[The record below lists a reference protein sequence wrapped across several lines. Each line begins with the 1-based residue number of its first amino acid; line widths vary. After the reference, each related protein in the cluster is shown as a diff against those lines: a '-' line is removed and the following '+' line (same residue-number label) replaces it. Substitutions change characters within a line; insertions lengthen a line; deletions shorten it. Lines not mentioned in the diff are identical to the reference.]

1 MQVFN
6 ISVHQ
11 NYTVFNYD
19 KDTGFSL
26 FDAYKNKT
34 PQISEEFLKA
44 NKVISGLGDN
54 QPEKWVDW
62 AKSMGYAD
70 KELITFLGDV
80 DSGKK
85 NIKDMDTHIESAS
98 KSTSKFGKVTS
109 TLKNVGGM
117 IGSSLLNAG
126 IGMLAGVA
134 IQGVITMI
142 DDYIHR

>member
-85 NIKDMDTHIESAS
+85 NIKDMGTHIESAS
-98 KSTSKFGKVTS
+98 KSTSKFSKATS

-117 IGSSLLNAG
+117 LGSSVL
-126 IGMLAGVA
+126 
-134 IQGVITMI
+134 
-142 DDYIHR
+142 YR